1 MTDMISQLV
10 PAAGKGTESRVMN
23 TRAQSAVPAVD
34 KNRAENPPVDTP
46 KQQMSAEQLE
56 KAVSQLNE
64 HMQQGQHSLRFSTD
78 EVSGRT
84 VVRVVDTET
93 DEVIRQIPSE
103 EMLAVIHHVRELAS
117 LSVDKE
123 A

>member
-1 MTDMISQLV
+1 MTDMISQLAPHAGRGAGPRV
-10 PAAGKGTESRVMN
+10 ANPRVEAAALDAGK
-23 TRAQSAVPAVD
+23 TRDASPPA
-34 KNRAENPPVDTP
+34 DTAR
-46 KQQMSAEQLE
+46 QGMSAEQLE
-56 KAVSQLNE
+56 KAVSELNE

-84 VVRVVDTET
+84 IVRVVDTET

-103 EMLAVIHHVRELAS
+103 EMLTVMHHLREFSS